1 MTILTP
7 SEDAF
12 GASMLDYLHDGG
24 GFEAFERDDGVLAIG
39 PGPAIY
45 FRPRSKWD
53 SHERRAMRFARG
65 RVLDLQERGLE
76 VVGIDNSPGAI
87 ETCVRLG
94 LRDARLLSVH
104 DLGADLGTFDT
115 ILLLGNTFGIG
126 GTPEGTVK
134 LLSRLKEISSQS
146 GRIIAESLDPLST
159 DDPRHLRYHE
169 GNRKAGRWPGQ
180 VRIRAR
186 YLGCATP
193 WMDLLLVTPAEL
205 AQLAG
210 EAGWC
215 VRKSLTAAS
224 GHHIAILERA
234 G

>member
-1 MTILTP
+1 MTVLKA

-12 GASMLDYLHDGG
+12 GASMLDYLRDGS
-24 GFEAFERDDGVLAIG
+24 GFEAFERDDGVLATG
-39 PGPAIY
+39 PGPATY
-45 FRPRSKWD
+45 FRPRSKWA

-65 RVLDLQERGLE
+65 RVLDIACGAGRVALDLQE
-76 VVGIDNSPGAI
+76 VCA
-87 ETCVRLG
+87 RLG

-104 DLGADLGTFDT
+104 EMSADLGTFDT

-134 LLSRLKEISSQS
+134 LLSKLKEISSPR

-180 VRIRAR
+180 VRIRTR

-193 WMDLLLVTPAEL
+193 WMDLLLTSPAEL

-210 EAGWC
+210 EAGWS
-215 VRKSLTAAS
+215 VRKSLS
-224 GHHIAILERA
+224 GDGGHHIAILERMQ
-234 G
+234 